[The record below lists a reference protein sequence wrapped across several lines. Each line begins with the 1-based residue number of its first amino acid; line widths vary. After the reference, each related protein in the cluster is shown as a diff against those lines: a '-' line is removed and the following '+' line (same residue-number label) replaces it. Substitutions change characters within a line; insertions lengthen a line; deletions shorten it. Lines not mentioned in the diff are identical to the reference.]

1 MVPPDEYE
9 TEIQVMA
16 EVRGYF
22 QITYKRVIDMV
33 PALIDLLFVRAIADD
48 MQSSLITKFSLGT
61 VDARER
67 CARYLA
73 ENPMVVIRRKELTA
87 QKHRLEEVRHALHSF
102 GLA

>member
-1 MVPPDEYE
+1 ADFGKMVPPDEYE

-61 VDARER
+61 VDARE
-67 CARYLA
+67 
-73 ENPMVVIRRKELTA
+73 
-87 QKHRLEEVRHALHSF
+87 
-102 GLA
+102 